1 MQITI
6 ILNRLIKVWYS
17 SLEYIFNY
25 TFDNDVLVGGKFRM
39 IKVTNSFQNDV
50 LFELFLFIVLVWV
63 DSDLAIY
70 CFQLTLRK
78 TLVTPK
84 LII

>member
-1 MQITI
+1 MQITV

-17 SLEYIFNY
+17 SLEYIFDY
-25 TFDNDVLVGGKFRM
+25 TFDDDMLFCGKFRM

-50 LFELFLFIVLVWV
+50 LLELFLFIVLFWV

-70 CFQLTLRK
+70 SLELTL
-78 TLVTPK
+78 
-84 LII
+84 